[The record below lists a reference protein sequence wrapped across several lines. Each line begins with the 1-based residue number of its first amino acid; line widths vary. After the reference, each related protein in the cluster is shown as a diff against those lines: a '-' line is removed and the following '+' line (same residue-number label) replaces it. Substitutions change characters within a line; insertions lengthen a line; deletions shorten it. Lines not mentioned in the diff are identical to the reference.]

1 MGTNEVP
8 KQNRKRHWDQIR
20 KQFPYIY
27 TYKEMVFS
35 NICTFICSLILGI
48 FVGLFLMTAA
58 YGSELKHTWKSPVFT
73 GNGYSQHVLT
83 IENLTFQRKQ
93 DIKAKEESARREAE
107 RESENTNLNKFLK
120 NFESRVYAE
129 LSKQLSEKLFGEAAE
144 ESGTIEIM
152 GNTVAY
158 STVGDEVSLVVTAAD
173 GTVTTLVI
181 PTSGFGF

>member
-1 MGTNEVP
+1 MKYKSETEKLAWERAMKSIP
-8 KQNRKRHWDQIR
+8 HT
-20 KQFPYIY
+20 Y
-27 TYKEMVFS
+27 TYKEMLFS
-35 NICTFICSLILGI
+35 NLSTFICSLIIGI
-48 FVGLFLMTAA
+48 FLGLFLMTAA
-58 YGSELKHTWKSPVFT
+58 YGSELKHTWKSPVFS

-107 RESENTNLNKFLK
+107 REAENTNLNKFLK

-152 GNTVAY
+152 GNTVEY
-158 STVGDEVSLVVTAAD
+158 NTVGDEVSLVVTAAD

>member
-1 MGTNEVP
+1 MKYKNETERLAWERL
-8 KQNRKRHWDQIR
+8 RKSNQ
-20 KQFPYIY
+20 YIY
-27 TYKEMVFS
+27 TYKEMLFS
-35 NICTFICSLILGI
+35 NLSTFICSLILGI
-48 FVGLFLMTAA
+48 FLGLFLMTAA

-158 STVGDEVSLVVTAAD
+158 STVGDEVSLVVTASD
-173 GTVTTLVI
+173 GTVTTLKV

>member
-1 MGTNEVP
+1 MKYKSENERLAWERL
-8 KQNRKRHWDQIR
+8 RKSN
-20 KQFPYIY
+20 PYIY
-27 TYKEMVFS
+27 TYKEMLFS
-35 NICTFICSLILGI
+35 NFSTFICSLILGI
-48 FVGLFLMTAA
+48 FLGLFLMTAA

-93 DIKAKEESARREAE
+93 DIKAKEESARRDAE

-152 GNTVAY
+152 GNTVTY

>member
-1 MGTNEVP
+1 MKYKNETERLAWERV
-8 KQNRKRHWDQIR
+8 R
-20 KQFPYIY
+20 KQFPYSY
-27 TYKEMVFS
+27 THKEMVFS
-35 NICTFICSLILGI
+35 NIFTFICSLIFGI

-93 DIKAKEESARREAE
+93 DIKAKEEAKRKEAE
-107 RESENTNLNKFLK
+107 AAENTNLNKFLK

-173 GTVTTLVI
+173 GTVTTLKV

>member
-1 MGTNEVP
+1 MKYKSENERLAWERV
-8 KQNRKRHWDQIR
+8 R
-20 KQFPYIY
+20 KQFPYTY
-27 TYKEMVFS
+27 TYKEMLFS
-35 NICTFICSLILGI
+35 NLSTFICSLIIGI

-107 RESENTNLNKFLK
+107 REAENTNLNKFLK

-152 GNTVAY
+152 GNTVEY
-158 STVGDEVSLVVTAAD
+158 NTVGDEVSLVVTAAD

>member
-1 MGTNEVP
+1 MKYKNETERLAWERL
-8 KQNRKRHWDQIR
+8 RKSN
-20 KQFPYIY
+20 PYIY
-27 TYKEMVFS
+27 TYKEMLFS
-35 NICTFICSLILGI
+35 NLSTFICSLILGI
-48 FVGLFLMTAA
+48 FLGLFLMTAA

-93 DIKAKEESARREAE
+93 DIKAKEEAKRKEAAREA
-107 RESENTNLNKFLK
+107 ENTNLNKFLK

-144 ESGTIEIM
+144 ESGIIKIM
-152 GNTVAY
+152 GNTVEY
-158 STVGDEVSLVVTAAD
+158 NTVGDEVSLVVTAAD